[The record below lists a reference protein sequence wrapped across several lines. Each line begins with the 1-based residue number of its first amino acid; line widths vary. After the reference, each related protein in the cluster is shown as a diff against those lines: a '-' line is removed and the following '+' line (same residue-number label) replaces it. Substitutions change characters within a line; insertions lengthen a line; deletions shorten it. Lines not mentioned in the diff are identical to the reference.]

1 MQNISKYRPW
11 SELPLTDSRV
21 NNYTNTSKE
30 KGDRDEENVLEVG
43 QKVYHLITEEWNELL
58 VLNPNIFTCLQDI

>member
-43 QKVYHLITEEWNELL
+43 
-58 VLNPNIFTCLQDI
+58 